1 MVVYERLIR
10 IWHRVISMVLLD
22 EGQDELAKHRR
33 GFTIIAGKRNT
44 CRFGG

>member
-1 MVVYERLIR
+1 MVV
-10 IWHRVISMVLLD
+10 LD
-22 EGQDELAKHRR
+22 EGQDELVKHRR